1 MARKRAIIL
10 GAGLGGLIAA
20 IKLREAGHE
29 IVILEKHPRVGGT
42 WHQNSYPGCACD
54 VPVAL
59 YQLSFAQS
67 MNWTR
72 LYPQAPEIQ
81 AYAEEL
87 ADRYQLRPHLHLGEA
102 AREAVWDEASATWTV
117 TSETGAVYTG
127 DVLICALGQLS
138 RPQWP
143 DIKGLDTF
151 EGPMMHS
158 AGWDHSVDFAG
169 KRVGVIGAAASAI
182 QLIPELAEVAG
193 HLTVFQRTPNWIIPR
208 YDRAVPPEELALA
221 MTNPDMAMSMGAR
234 NRQLIFD
241 QADTFFWQAFE
252 WTPEGRAAFTR
263 QATDHLHN
271 QVSDP
276 ELRAKLT
283 PDYPVGCKRILI
295 SDNYFPALCREN
307 VSLVTEGI
315 SEMTHSGVTTADGTH
330 HDCDILVFA
339 TGFETTGWR
348 WSVDVKGA
356 GGQRLNTVW
365 ADHPEAYCGVTVAG
379 FPNMF
384 VLYGPNTNLGHNS
397 ITFMME
403 RQVEYALM
411 ALDALDAA
419 GAKTLVP
426 KPDAQADW
434 NAKLQKDLEKTV
446 WADPHCTNWYK
457 NEKGLI
463 TQNWSGN
470 CTAFAE
476 SLAEV
481 KLEDYELA

>member
-1 MARKRAIIL
+1 MARKQAIIL

-20 IKLREAGHE
+20 IKLQEAGHA
-29 IVILEKHPRVGGT
+29 ITILEKHPRVGGT

-87 ADRYQLRPHLHLGEA
+87 ADRYQLRPHLHLNEA
-102 AREAVWDEASATWTV
+102 ASEATWDEADKTWTV
-117 TSETGAVYTG
+117 TSEAGSTYQG

-151 EGPMMHS
+151 EGAMMHS
-158 AGWDHSVDFAG
+158 AGWDHSVDFSG

-182 QLIPELAEVAG
+182 QLIPELAKTVG
-193 HLTVFQRTPNWIIPR
+193 HLSVFQRTPNWVIPR
-208 YDRAVPPEELALA
+208 NDRRVPPEELALL
-221 MTNPDMAMSMGAR
+221 MTRPEMALSMGAR
-234 NRQLIFD
+234 NRQFLFD
-241 QADTFFWQAFE
+241 QADHFFWQAFE

-263 QATDHLHN
+263 QATDYLHK

-295 SDNYFPALCREN
+295 SDDYYPALCEEN
-307 VSLVTEGI
+307 VELVTDGI
-315 SEMTHSGVTTADGTH
+315 SEITEGGITTSDGRAH
-330 HDCDILVFA
+330 ACDILVFA

-348 WSVDVKGA
+348 WSVDVIGA
-356 GGQRLNTVW
+356 GGAHLGEAW
-365 ADHPEAYCGVTVAG
+365 ADHPEAYRGVTVAG

-403 RQVEYALM
+403 RQVEYALA
-411 ALDALDAA
+411 ALDELEAA
-419 GAKTLVP
+419 GAKSLAP
-426 KPDAQADW
+426 KPAAQAAW
-434 NAKLQKDLEKTV
+434 NAQLQKDLEKTV
-446 WADPHCTNWYK
+446 WADPHCSSWYK
-457 NEKGLI
+457 NEAGLI

-470 CTAFAE
+470 CAAFAA